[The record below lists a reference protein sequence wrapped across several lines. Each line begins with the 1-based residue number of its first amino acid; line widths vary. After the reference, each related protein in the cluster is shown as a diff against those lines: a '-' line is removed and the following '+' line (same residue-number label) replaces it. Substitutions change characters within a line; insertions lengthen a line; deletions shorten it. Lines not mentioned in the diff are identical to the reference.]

1 MISSTDKTNV
11 FWGKKLWVTILPY
24 LARLGKN
31 SKQHWLVFPKL
42 HFFTDC
48 GPWWE
53 RRRVSWLWGTQK
65 KVLGATSHELRLGFL
80 WGLSYQPATD
90 NVALVCWVCYWLKK
104 LQRIRS
110 LLLANYARARK
121 MRRAFIIIIYVLM
134 FVYYRQQKQLSTI
147 LQP

>member
-11 FWGKKLWVTILPY
+11 FRGKKLWVTILPY

-80 WGLSYQPATD
+80 WGLSYQLPTTLWFAG
-90 NVALVCWVCYWLKK
+90 CYWLKK

-134 FVYYRQQKQLSTI
+134 FVYYRQQMQLSTI
-147 LQP
+147 LLP